1 MVVKKGG
8 KKGKKAKKVKDNN
21 EIERPL
27 EFKNI
32 EDNQEYAQVIKLLGN
47 CRCTVSCIDGVERL
61 AHIRGTMTKKK
72 QWIKAGDIILVS
84 LREFEQNKC
93 DVIYL
98 YTLKEGRK
106 LKSLGELPENVKIN
120 ENLDLL
126 EKENEDDLG
135 IDIIEDNED
144 VDDDEDNLKQLKEQ
158 FKSDFDQN
166 FKYI

>member
-1 MVVKKGG
+1 
-8 KKGKKAKKVKDNN
+8 
-21 EIERPL
+21 
-27 EFKNI
+27 
-32 EDNQEYAQVIKLLGN
+32 
-47 CRCTVSCIDGVERL
+47 
-61 AHIRGTMTKKK
+61 MTKKK

-126 EKENEDDLG
+126 EKENEEDIG
-135 IDIIEDNED
+135 IDIVEDNED
-144 VDDDEDNLKQLKEQ
+144 DEDDLTQLKEQ
-158 FKSDFDQN
+158 FKSDFEQN

>member
-27 EFKNI
+27 EFKSI

-47 CRCTVSCIDGVERL
+47 CRCTVSCIDGTERL

-106 LKSLGELPENVKIN
+106 LKSLGELPENIKIN

-126 EKENEDDLG
+126 EKENEEDIG
-135 IDIIEDNED
+135 IDIVEDNED
-144 VDDDEDNLKQLKEQ
+144 DEEDNITQLKEQ
-158 FKSDFDQN
+158 FKTDFEQN

>member
-1 MVVKKGG
+1 MPVKKGG
-8 KKGKKAKKVKDNN
+8 KKGKKGKKVKDNN

-27 EFKNI
+27 EFKSI
-32 EDNQEYAQVIKLLGN
+32 EDNQEYAQIIKLLGN
-47 CRCTVSCIDGVERL
+47 CRCSVSCIDGIERL

-72 QWIKAGDIILVS
+72 QWIKVGDLVLVS

-98 YTLKEGRK
+98 YTLKEARRLK
-106 LKSLGELPENVKIN
+106 LLGELPQDIKIN

-126 EKENEDDLG
+126 EKEDEEDIG
-135 IDIIEDNED
+135 IDIIDENE
-144 VDDDEDNLKQLKEQ
+144 EKETENERIKKEQ
-158 FKSDFDQN
+158 FKNDFDKN